1 MTDISLHTINA
12 DAPLLEALARLNR
25 LSGGPMTLFVQNLGG
40 RVTGSV
46 TDGDIRRAL
55 LRGVCVTD
63 PVSRAMNTSFH
74 ALEAHGDAHE
84 NVLRLRDMR
93 LSGIV
98 LAPVLD
104 SEGRITEIIDL
115 RVTASRLPI
124 GAVLM
129 AGGKGERLRPMTL
142 TTPKPL
148 LKIDGKAIIDYNVEA
163 LAAAGV
169 TDVTV
174 IARYLA
180 EQLYDHFA
188 RPIAGLNVR
197 VLTEDKPL
205 GTIGGARMALS
216 RDTATEHTLV
226 MNSDLLTTVSFEDM
240 YLRHVEENA
249 DVSVAVLPYTLSVP
263 YAILSTDNNGCVTSI
278 EEKPT
283 YTYFAN
289 AGIYIFR
296 NTVLLS
302 MAEDTHMDATD
313 LIESVI
319 ARGGKVVC
327 HPVNGTWIDIG
338 APADFQRASEMMRH
352 HRDLSAH
359 R

>member
-25 LSGGPMTLFVQNLGG
+25 LSGGSMTLFVCDHDG

-46 TDGDIRRAL
+46 TDGDVRRAL

-63 PVSRAMNTSFH
+63 PVSRAMNTSFRALH
-74 ALEAHGDAHE
+74 ANEDAHSA
-84 NVLRLRDMR
+84 VLSLRSMR

-98 LAPVLD
+98 LAPVVD
-104 SEGRITEIIDL
+104 EDGRITEIIDL
-115 RVTASRLPI
+115 RLTASRLPM

-163 LAAAGV
+163 LAAAGI
-169 TDVTV
+169 TRVTV

-180 EQLYDHFA
+180 EQLYDHFS
-188 RPIAGLNVR
+188 RPVGGVSVR

-205 GTIGGARMALS
+205 GTIGGALMALDP
-216 RDTATEHTLV
+216 DTPTEHTLV
-226 MNSDLLTTVSFEDM
+226 MNSDLLTTISFEDM
-240 YLRHVEENA
+240 YLRHVARDA

-263 YAILSTDNNGCVTSI
+263 YAILATDSDGCVTSI

-283 YTYFAN
+283 YTHFAN

-296 NTVLLS
+296 NSVLRS
-302 MAEDTHMDATD
+302 IPPDTHMDATD

-327 HPVNGTWIDIG
+327 HPVDGTWIDIG
-338 APADFQRASEMMRH
+338 APADFQRATEMMRH
-352 HRDLSAH
+352 HRDLSSRH
-359 R
+359 

>member
-1 MTDISLHTINA
+1 MPAI
-12 DAPLLEALARLNR
+12 APAKQIGKILPNLKGKYFYAKGTGKRMRDLAR
-25 LSGGPMTLFVQNLGG
+25 
-40 RVTGSV
+40 
-46 TDGDIRRAL
+46 
-55 LRGVCVTD
+55 
-63 PVSRAMNTSFH
+63 
-74 ALEAHGDAHE
+74 
-84 NVLRLRDMR
+84 
-93 LSGIV
+93 
-98 LAPVLD
+98 
-104 SEGRITEIIDL
+104 
-115 RVTASRLPI
+115 
-124 GAVLM
+124 
-129 AGGKGERLRPMTL
+129 RPMEN
-142 TTPKPL
+142 
-148 LKIDGKAIIDYNVEA
+148 GSIIR
-163 LAAAGV
+163 
-169 TDVTV
+169 
-174 IARYLA
+174 I
-180 EQLYDHFA
+180 
-188 RPIAGLNVR
+188 
-197 VLTEDKPL
+197 
-205 GTIGGARMALS
+205 
-216 RDTATEHTLV
+216 
-226 MNSDLLTTVSFEDM
+226 FEDM

-352 HRDLSAH
+352 HRDLSA
-359 R
+359 RR